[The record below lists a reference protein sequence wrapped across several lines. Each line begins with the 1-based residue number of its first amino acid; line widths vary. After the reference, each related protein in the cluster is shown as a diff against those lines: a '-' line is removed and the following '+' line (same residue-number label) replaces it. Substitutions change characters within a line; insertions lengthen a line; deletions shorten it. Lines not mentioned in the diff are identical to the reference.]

1 MRSEPSPDLYTVV
14 TESDRF
20 APGVLLVLSGGAG
33 WYTFRGLSL
42 EMGGRWGASV
52 TAAVVALVVGVAL
65 FTCWRSL
72 LRHAALLPGAAWK
85 APPLM
90 LICLAFGIGTSGV
103 FSFMGIEG
111 PDAIR
116 IHMDHGAAVMATNF
130 TSVRRFVAE
139 NIGTAKAQIEAVQ
152 AKLDASATSAMD
164 GSTISGGA
172 GAVSGSY
179 QQISVAAGT
188 ALKEI
193 DHRAKQTEVL
203 GKEINDDL
211 AQLGA
216 LLSDAQLSTSDRFV
230 RFYVAIHAIQQK
242 IETLADLDVTSIV
255 TSAQAA
261 MSSIVPL
268 PLSGKRDVAT
278 RQAEA
283 IDSIKAALP
292 TLLSTKLQPRP
303 AVTVPAAEFTMS
315 DAVLDT
321 WQHFVPVALAIVLI
335 EATPLFLLILR
346 LMATPHLSSADAIM
360 NQTVGELL
368 RSEAAMVRLGVA
380 HTAAAPST
388 RPVVPASVIAA
399 TEEIEPTCYEKSLMD

>member
-1 MRSEPSPDLYTVV
+1 MRSEPSPELHAAI

-20 APGVLLVLSGGAG
+20 VPGVLLVLSGGGG
-33 WYTFRGLSL
+33 WYTFRGLLL
-42 EMGGRWGASV
+42 EMSGRWGASI

-65 FTCWRSL
+65 FTCWRTL
-72 LRHAALLPGAAWK
+72 LRQAALLPGAAWK

-90 LICLAFGIGTSGV
+90 MICLAFGIGTSGV

-116 IHMDHGAAVMATNF
+116 IYMDHGVAAISTNF
-130 TSVRRFVAE
+130 ADVRRFVAE

-152 AKLDASATSAMD
+152 AKLDTSATSARD
-164 GSTISGGA
+164 GSTISSGA

-193 DHRAKQTEVL
+193 DRRTKQTELL
-203 GKEINDDL
+203 GKAINDDL
-211 AQLGA
+211 TQLGT
-216 LLSDAQLSTSDRFV
+216 LLNDAQMGTSERFA
-230 RFYVAIHAIQQK
+230 RYYVALNAIHQK
-242 IETLADLDVTSIV
+242 IEAFADLDVTPV
-255 TSAQAA
+255 VASAQAA

-268 PLSGKRDVAT
+268 PLSSKREVAA
-278 RQAEA
+278 RQAKA

-292 TLLSTKLQPRP
+292 TLLNTKLQPRP
-303 AVTVPAAEFTMS
+303 AFTEPEGEFTMS

-321 WQHFVPVALAIVLI
+321 WQHFMPVAIAIVLI
-335 EATPLFLLILR
+335 EATPLFLLVVR
-346 LMATPHLSSADAIM
+346 LMAAPHLSAADAIM
-360 NQTVGELL
+360 NQTVGDLL

-380 HTAAAPST
+380 YTAAAPDT
-388 RPVVPASVIAA
+388 HPAVPASVTQAS
-399 TEEIEPTCYEKSLMD
+399 EEVEPTC